1 EGVTL
6 AAGPLTVQLGFLE
19 SNRER
24 PDAEPVRTVRALTTG
39 GAPRPP
45 ELHSRIHGELGG
57 VGLLS
62 GYGMTECPIATKG
75 RVGDPDDRLATTEGR
90 PPRGVDVRGA
100 GSGGAHPPSR
110 LGR

>member
-1 EGVTL
+1 VAQEGVTL
-6 AAGPLTVQLGFLE
+6 AAGPLTVQLGFLD

-24 PDAEPVRTVRALTTG
+24 PEAQLFRTVRAFPIG

-45 ELHSRIHGELGG
+45 ELHSRIQRELGG

-75 RVGDPDDRLATTEGR
+75 RVGDPDERLARTEGR
-90 PPRGVDVRGA
+90 GAARGA
-100 GSGGAHPPSR
+100 V
-110 LGR
+110 